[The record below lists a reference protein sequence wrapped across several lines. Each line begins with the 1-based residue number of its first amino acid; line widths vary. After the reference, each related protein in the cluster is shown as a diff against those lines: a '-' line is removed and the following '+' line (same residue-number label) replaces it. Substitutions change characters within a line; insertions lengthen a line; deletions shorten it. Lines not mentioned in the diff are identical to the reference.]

1 MTREPK
7 HVTLTLTEEQA
18 SHLLAPRGEGGH
30 QGLHEMLRSQLAD
43 GNRTIDLSDEDLGK
57 VIRYMTA
64 YGSGGFQGRLHK
76 ALADP
81 LVRLLAG
88 HGIHGPIV

>member
-7 HVTLTLTEEQA
+7 HVTLTLTIDQA
-18 SHLLAPRGEGGH
+18 SHLLAPHGEGGH
-30 QGLHEMLRSQLAD
+30 QGLHDMLRAQLAN
-43 GNRTIDLSDEDLGK
+43 GNLTVDLDDENLGK
-57 VIRYMTA
+57 LIRYMTQ

-88 HGIHGPIV
+88 HGIHGPVV

>member
-1 MTREPK
+1 MTKEPK

-18 SHLLAPRGEGGH
+18 SHLLAPAGEGGH
-30 QGLHEMLRSQLAD
+30 QQLHEMLRHQLAG
-43 GNRTIDLSDEDLGK
+43 GNLTVDLNDEELGRI
-57 VIRYMTA
+57 VRYMTQ
-64 YGSGGFQGRLHK
+64 YGSGGFQGRLKK

-88 HGIHGPIV
+88 HGIFPTV